1 MQAVVTE
8 CLVRYVDLI
17 FSDRAPLLPQLSD
30 PEQSR
35 QTQQPQQPQQTE
47 ESAVGGA
54 LKRTR
59 PKSLAISTPTKLLS
73 LEEARHRALQ
83 LANCANDTQYIEVGG
98 GPASLPPK
106 YHTVIELPNGDGRG
120 KRGNSLKH
128 KKSPI
133 GWKALFAKPGKAR
146 SPSKR
151 KNSSA
156 STSSTASMPAPA
168 TSAQQRAVTYVRPK
182 LRPVKSAESLVA
194 SNRSSAAGDK
204 SAAAS
209 PEATASSVDPAM
221 EEDEAGA
228 AAASADD
235 EHSLQDGS
243 LSRCHNRSV
252 SHDSYF
258 RLMLT
263 GRPAGSQADPLD
275 EERSPELRAEERAAN
290 EAIYAEISKPALT
303 ASKTMINE
311 RSLSV
316 YLVLFCLFFCVRLQN
331 ADRGAPCPTTRR
343 TRPRRRERS
352 SARTST

>member
-1 MQAVVTE
+1 MGVQAVVTE

-17 FSDRAPLLPQLSD
+17 FSDKAPLMPQLSD
-30 PEQSR
+30 PEQNR
-35 QTQQPQQPQQTE
+35 RDDET
-47 ESAVGGA
+47 VGGA

-83 LANCANDTQYIEVGG
+83 LANCQNDTQYIEVGG

-128 KKSPI
+128 KKSPL
-133 GWKALFAKPGKAR
+133 GWKALFAKPGKAC

-156 STSSTASMPAPA
+156 STSSTVSMPAPSSTA
-168 TSAQQRAVTYVRPK
+168 PQRAVTYVRPK

-194 SNRSSAAGDK
+194 SNRNSATGEK
-204 SAAAS
+204 SMATS
-209 PEATASSVDPAM
+209 PEAAAIEETVDERVQM
-221 EEDEAGA
+221 EDEEAGA
-228 AAASADD
+228 SALSNADD
-235 EHSLQDGS
+235 DHQDGS

-263 GRPAGSQADPLD
+263 GRGSQVDPVS
-275 EERSPELRAEERAAN
+275 EERSPELRAEERRAN
-290 EAIYAEISKPALT
+290 EAIYAEISKPGAKSIRLMVVFL
-303 ASKTMINE
+303 AYYS
-311 RSLSV
+311 
-316 YLVLFCLFFCVRLQN
+316 FFPCV
-331 ADRGAPCPTTRR
+331 D
-343 TRPRRRERS
+343 RRRIEELGVG
-352 SARTST
+352 